1 MDPANLIILLL
12 LVGGVLG
19 SITPAVPGAL
29 LSLMAT
35 VVYIG
40 TNPDPSLIY
49 ILFSL
54 TIAGFALTADWLAG
68 SLAAKYGGAS
78 TKTSFMAGIA
88 GIIGFFFLGGPV
100 GMLALVVATVYFREY
115 LIHGDKEISGKSAV
129 YSGIGVLG
137 STVIQ
142 TFLTLTV
149 LIVYLLTLIF

>member
-1 MDPANLIILLL
+1 MEPANLIILLL
-12 LVGGVLG
+12 LIGGVLG
-19 SITPAVPGAL
+19 SIAPAVPGAV
-29 LSLMAT
+29 LSLLAT
-35 VVYIG
+35 AVYI
-40 TNPDPSLIY
+40 TTSPDPSLIY

-54 TIAGFALTADWLAG
+54 TIAGFALAADWFAG
-68 SLAAKYGGAS
+68 VVAAKYGGAS

-100 GMLALVVATVYFREY
+100 GMTALVIGTVYIREY
-115 LIHGDKEISGKSAV
+115 LIHGDKQMSGKSAL

-149 LIVYLLTLIF
+149 LAVYILTLLF